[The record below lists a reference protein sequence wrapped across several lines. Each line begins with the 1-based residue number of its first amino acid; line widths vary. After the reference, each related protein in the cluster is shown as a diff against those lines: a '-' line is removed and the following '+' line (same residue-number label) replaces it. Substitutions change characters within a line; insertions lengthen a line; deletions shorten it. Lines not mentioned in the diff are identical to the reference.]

1 MFDRKGTVKF
11 WLPVALWAA
20 LIFIG
25 STDLLA
31 QAHTSRWIVP
41 ILRWFKPDLS
51 WETIHR
57 VQTLVRKGG
66 HLTEYA
72 VLAILLARALR
83 AARGQ
88 ARGWDWPAARLAWLL
103 ATLYAVSDEFHQY
116 HVPSRT
122 ASPTDV
128 LIDSL
133 GALTGLLL
141 LWVGHRWQRA
151 RAAAVLADRRAPQW
165 QTDTG

>member
-20 LIFIG
+20 LIFLG

-31 QAHTSRWIVP
+31 QAHTSRWIAP
-41 ILRWFKPDLS
+41 ILRWLKPDIS
-51 WETIHR
+51 WEAIQR

-72 VLAILLARALR
+72 VLAVLLARALR
-83 AARGQ
+83 AARGL
-88 ARGWDWPAARLAWLL
+88 APGWDWRAARLAWLL
-103 ATLYAVSDEFHQY
+103 ATLYAVSDEFHQH

-128 LIDSL
+128 VIDAV

-141 LWVGHRWQRA
+141 WWLWNRWRRA
-151 RAAAVLADRRAPQW
+151 RAAAAIADRRAPQW
-165 QTDTG
+165 QADTG